1 MQSAILIDVL
11 GIKKRAAIEEST
23 LIKRIDCSAFPI
35 KPVHQRSSKIHV
47 ILSHS
52 DLRPFTNLVGTTSP
66 LIAYCNNSK
75 YITQNRNH
83 VRHKQPPHPVPRSSQ
98 NRLRG
103 RSGESEGNGHRYVL
117 RRRRRAPFT
126 TSTYPIQQ
134 NAPSLSKSKIQNSTT
149 HHHERTHIMP
159 AVLIVPK
166 PKAKSK
172 SKSKIPVAKPT
183 N

>member
-66 LIAYCNNSK
+66 LIAYCYNSK
-75 YITQNRNH
+75 YIKQNRHH
-83 VRHKQPPHPVPRSSQ
+83 VRNQQPPHPVPRSGQ

-103 RSGESEGNGHRYVL
+103 RSGESKGNGHRYVL

-134 NAPSLSKSKIQNSTT
+134 TPQVYQNPKFKIQNSTT

-159 AVLIVPK
+159 CRIHRSK
-166 PKAKSK
+166 PKIKIK
-172 SKSKIPVAKPT
+172 TKIPVAEPH
-183 N
+183 